1 MPYCCEVP
9 APSQPFVPTPEDPSR
24 RATSRLTWRS
34 LLQPRVGRRLPAQLQ
49 PRAIHRRV
57 ERLAGGLE
65 DPGFA
70 ALLGEI
76 DGRAPYGGNRVQ
88 VFHRGAEAFAAMR
101 TAVAGATSEILLE
114 SYIFS
119 DDATGRDMLEDLARA
134 AAAGVSVRV
143 LVDAYGSVGTGRAFW
158 REMASRGIEVR
169 KFHPLLPDFFRHP
182 YRDHRKILVVDRA
195 VAFTGGMNIA
205 DEYGSGGGGQGLIW
219 RDTHVRVA
227 GPAVQELTAVF
238 AEGWYQARGSL
249 LPLQPVVEDAGAP
262 GSRVLVLDSR
272 PGRGHVESAAVL
284 AAIVAGARRRVWVT
298 NAYFAPKRIAIE
310 VLGRAAAR
318 GVDVRL
324 LLPCKTDVAVVRHA
338 GHGFFTDLL
347 EQGVRVFEYLPSVLH
362 AKSLVAD
369 GLISV
374 VGSTNLDFRSF
385 AFNGECNL
393 VALDPEI
400 GREMERA
407 FDEDLRTSFEIELPA
422 WRRRPWPHRLGDAVL
437 RWLAPLM

>member
-1 MPYCCEVP
+1 MPYCCEV
-9 APSQPFVPTPEDPSR
+9 ANASQPLAPDEPRPQPER
-24 RATSRLTWRS
+24 RLTWGA
-34 LLQPRVGRRLPAQLQ
+34 LLRPRVGRRLPGNLQ

-57 ERLAGGLE
+57 GALAEGLA

-76 DGRAPYGGNRVQ
+76 DGRAPYGGNRIR
-88 VFHRGAEAFAAMR
+88 VFHRGAEAFAAIR
-101 TAVAGATSEILLE
+101 QAVAGATTEILLE

-119 DDATGRDMLEDLARA
+119 DDATGRSMLADLARA

-143 LVDAYGSVGTGRAFW
+143 LVDAYGSVSTGRKFW
-158 REMASRGIEVR
+158 REMASHGIEVR
-169 KFHPLLPDFFRHP
+169 KFHPLLPEFLRHP
-182 YRDHRKILVVDRA
+182 YRDHRKILVVDRT

-205 DEYGSGGGGQGLIW
+205 DEYGSAGGGEGTIW
-219 RDTHVRVA
+219 RDAHVQVS

-238 AEGWYQARGSL
+238 AEGWYQARGGL
-249 LPLQPVVEDAGAP
+249 LPLEPVAEDPAAP

-272 PGRGHVESAAVL
+272 PNRGHIESAAVL

-324 LLPCKTDVAVVRHA
+324 LLPGKTDVAVVRHA

-347 EQGVRVFEYLPSVLH
+347 EQGVRIFEYQPSVLH

-369 GLISV
+369 CLVSV

-385 AFNGECNL
+385 TFNGECNL
-393 VALDPEI
+393 VVFDSEVAQD
-400 GREMERA
+400 MERA
-407 FDEDLRTSFEIELPA
+407 FEEDLQTSVEIDLA
-422 WRRRPWPHRLGDAVL
+422 TWRRRPWLHRLGDAVL
-437 RWLAPLM
+437 RRLAPLM